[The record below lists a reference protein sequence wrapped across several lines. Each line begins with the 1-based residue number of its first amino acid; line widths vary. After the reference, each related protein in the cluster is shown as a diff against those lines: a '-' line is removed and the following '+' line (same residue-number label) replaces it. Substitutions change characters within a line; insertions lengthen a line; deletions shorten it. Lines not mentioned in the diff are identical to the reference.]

1 MKELTIQEKAE
12 AYDRA
17 LEAVKRLR
25 EVNPSDEG
33 IQRWVNE
40 NFPELEESKDEKI
53 IRSLK
58 EIVTAAFSIEQKEVL
73 VSINELKKDDLIA
86 WLEKQ
91 GQKETTYDEDMLGA
105 IEYCKKNNRPLEKE
119 HIDWIEKQGKTA
131 PEAIKEENDLYKNK
145 KVMITEDYVSFEVA
159 KLLKEKGFNES
170 CHATYDT
177 AVTGGKPKFSQ
188 YEAISF
194 FPYGIRNT
202 DDKYSMVISAPTHQM
217 AMKWL
222 REVYHIFIEISTSID
237 LNGNYHSRYTILDKE
252 CKYIRRGYTDFDWEY
267 KDACDA
273 AIKYCLENL
282 I

>member
-1 MKELTIQEKAE
+1 MKELTTQEKAE

-40 NFPELEESKDEKI
+40 NFPELCKSDDEKI
-53 IRSLK
+53 RKELIRAFKSLNTIK
-58 EIVTAAFSIEQKEVL
+58 VWNGIERTDIL
-73 VSINELKKDDLIA
+73 A

-145 KVMITEDYVSFEVA
+145 KVMIEERYCSPEVA
-159 KLLKEKGFNES
+159 KLLREKGFDIPVW
-170 CHATYDT
+170 TR
-177 AVTGGKPKFSQ
+177 
-188 YEAISF
+188 YEEDNDKVIF
-194 FPYGIRNT
+194 G
-202 DDKYSMVISAPTHQM
+202 DKYNWNNWDDSSKEQISAPTQSM
-217 AMKWL
+217 VMDWL
-222 REVYHIFIEISTSID
+222 REVHRIFIEISTSVD

-252 CKYIRRGYTDFDWEY
+252 CKYIRRGYTDFDWEH